1 MNSISQASP
10 DAVMLLTEAMFL
22 LLSCAGHE
30 VVIEEFLD
38 GEEASF
44 FALIDGRTCIP
55 LASAQV
61 PPLFPPSLPFHLCSA
76 QSGL

>member
-1 MNSISQASP
+1 M
-10 DAVMLLTEAMFL
+10 
-22 LLSCAGHE
+22 
-30 VVIEEFLD
+30 IEEFLD

-61 PPLFPPSLPFHLCSA
+61 NDCPCESA
-76 QSGL
+76 CAWTNPAVNAA